1 MRRLDFISKSPK
13 ISIFR
18 GGSNKTNLGGALYL
32 IYILILIILAII
44 YIINYFAEDK
54 YEFNYTLVEEPY
66 GRNLFSDE
74 EKKSML
80 TTNMDYFFVLG
91 KDGGDIWEN
100 NIINNT
106 NFIIIDN
113 KILYKELFSGKS
125 RDIKD
130 GYFMLNSSKN
140 SNNDECIIKQGTP
153 ITKNASTL
161 ILSVLYRCE
170 KNNCTIRDDDKIKI
184 DSYYLFMA
192 YKGFSIEHQNPEK
205 PIQPLPKNDYW
216 LENIQF
222 LNNTNIVFLNW
233 QLIEYEEQK
242 GIFGKTYDN
251 MVGKSNIYY
260 AGYYKSQK
268 TYTDDGHVGELPD
281 NDWEI
286 KDLDGN
292 HFKVLLYLE
301 SRPNLY
307 EYERYSRKKISFLNV
322 LASVAALGSTVLN
335 LMSLA
340 YGILYSENYD
350 NYKIIENI
358 LTKKM
363 KINIHSNDLTNEDT
377 KEGKMS
383 ELKTDLIITENEK
396 NDYNIND
403 SVDENEEENN
413 TKNNLKE
420 RKDLPIPKF
429 FDFLFHKFYCKCCQ
443 SSDKQ
448 NLISSCNDLVAKYIT
463 IESIL
468 YNQMKLEYLW
478 KDYKWNNPQNEINQ
492 RDALLPNLKAG

>member
-1 MRRLDFISKSPK
+1 MRRLDFISGSPQLN
-13 ISIFR
+13 IFKE
-18 GGSNKTNLGGALYL
+18 GANKTNLGGTLYL
-32 IYILILIILAII
+32 IYILVLILLAIV
-44 YIINYFAEDK
+44 YLFDYFSNEK
-54 YEFNYTLVEEPY
+54 YDFNYNIVKTDFKDKKL
-66 GRNLFSDE
+66 
-74 EKKSML
+74 EKDKEMNSML
-80 TTNMDYFFVLG
+80 NTNLEFSFMLSIDDPNPERGIY
-91 KDGGDIWEN
+91 N
-100 NIINNT
+100 N
-106 NFIIIDN
+106 NFIIID
-113 KILYKELFSGKS
+113 SGKLYDKLMS
-125 RDIKD
+125 GVQRDDD
-130 GYFMLNSSKN
+130 GWFVLNS
-140 SNNDECIIKQGTP
+140 DENENTDDCILKQEDP
-153 ITKNASTL
+153 HTL
-161 ILSVLYRCE
+161 NTGDLHLAVLYRC
-170 KNNCTIRDDDKIKI
+170 NGLDCSIREEDKVKES
-184 DSYYLFMA
+184 SYYFFVG
-192 YKGFSIEHQNPEK
+192 YKGFNLEHQNPEK
-205 PIQPLPKNDYW
+205 PIQPLPKDDYW

-260 AGYYKSQK
+260 AGYYKSQN